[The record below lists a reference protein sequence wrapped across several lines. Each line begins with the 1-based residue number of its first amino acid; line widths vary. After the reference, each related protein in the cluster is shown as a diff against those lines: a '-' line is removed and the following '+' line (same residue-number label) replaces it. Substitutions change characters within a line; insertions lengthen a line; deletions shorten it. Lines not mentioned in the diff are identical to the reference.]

1 MFVQC
6 ELNNFNRF
14 NFLFYV
20 LVDFEMNPKKKN
32 CYINI
37 VYWWVM
43 LSNNGILL

>member
-32 CYINI
+32 CYK
-37 VYWWVM
+37 YC
-43 LSNNGILL
+43 LLIGHVV